1 MPGNA
6 WQRGGA
12 AAGDTWSELSTE
24 KVERMASNFH
34 STTLQVRHARP
45 REMAAW
51 SEAAAKHNASL
62 GTGEAAAG
70 GGEGGARQRVSGVS
84 GAVPVAGG
92 ELAGSEALAAG
103 GLAEEG
109 AGDGGGGAEVQ
120 LEVDQA
126 AHVEWLYFR
135 TDNGTEFYADL
146 AASQYGLFDYIH
158 ALPRPRGIR
167 PYRQWGAEHLA
178 EQLEYASLHVHARL
192 PGLSPEEAAER
203 EREDDEYM
211 RDLDKRLIF
220 LRDAASGEEIPLT
233 PGDYRPPSRRALYGN
248 LTQRLSAADVGA
260 LVSSAQQREAQ
271 GETQAVLEGV
281 LVQQLAGERSRL
293 LCGAGS
299 RSEGESLTLGGA
311 EAQAA
316 SQEGESAP
324 GRGAPEP
331 DLAHV
336 CTNIL
341 YYAARDL
348 LARCL
353 DTLVPPGDLALPG
366 DAGVAAAGAA
376 APLHAQAHDQPLG
389 ASGSPA
395 SGEGDGAARSSSE
408 ASAAVDARAKVCKGD
423 GGGGVS
429 VGGLAGGEELAVQDG
444 RRVGFGGAEEE
455 GSEEEE
461 VELDESVP
469 DEVVLVQWAASIG
482 DVPSLRILLENN
494 GLRLALSGPPP
505 NEPRLASPHDAADAE
520 EATGAAG
527 AEAAAAVAAAGES
540 ESKVQGLS
548 PVHMAALYGHAGTVR
563 YLVNKC
569 GLSANPR
576 ENNMGLSPLHFAAN
590 NGHVRCARKEASSAA
605 ASKATHTHTYTAAAS
620 SVRSSAS
627 A

>member
-1 MPGNA
+1 M
-6 WQRGGA
+6 
-12 AAGDTWSELSTE
+12 S
-24 KVERMASNFH
+24 
-34 STTLQVRHARP
+34 
-45 REMAAW
+45 
-51 SEAAAKHNASL
+51 
-62 GTGEAAAG
+62 G
-70 GGEGGARQRVSGVS
+70 GGPA
-84 GAVPVAGG
+84 ADG
-92 ELAGSEALAAG
+92 ELAGSEVVAAG
-103 GLAEEG
+103 GLAEDG
-109 AGDGGGGAEVQ
+109 TGDGGGGAEVQ

-126 AHVEWLYFR
+126 AHLEWLYFR

-167 PYRQWGAEHLA
+167 RYRQWGAEHLA

-192 PGLSPEEAAER
+192 PGLSQEEAAVR

-211 RDLDKRLIF
+211 QDLDKRLIF

-233 PGDYRPPSRRALYGN
+233 PGDYRPPSRHALYGN

-281 LVQQLAGERSRL
+281 LAQQLAGERSRL

-299 RSEGESLTLGGA
+299 LSEGGSLTLGGA

-316 SQEGESAP
+316 SQEGESGP
-324 GRGAPEP
+324 GRDVPEP

-353 DTLVPPGDLALPG
+353 DTLVPPEDLALPG
-366 DAGVAAAGAA
+366 DAGVGAAGAA
-376 APLHAQAHDQPLG
+376 PPLHTQAHDQPLG
-389 ASGSPA
+389 AGSASVSPA
-395 SGEGDGAARSSSE
+395 SREGSGAASSSSA
-408 ASAAVDARAKVCKGD
+408 ASVAVDARAKVCKGD

-429 VGGLAGGEELAVQDG
+429 EGGLAGAAEEELAVQDG
-444 RRVGFGGAEEE
+444 RRVGLGGVEGE

-461 VELDESVP
+461 MDLDESVP

-494 GLRLALSGPPP
+494 GLRLVLNGPPATV
-505 NEPRLASPHDAADAE
+505 PRLASPHDAADAE
-520 EATGAAG
+520 EATGG
-527 AEAAAAVAAAGES
+527 AAGES
-540 ESKVQGLS
+540 DSKVQGLS
-548 PVHMAALYGHAGTVR
+548 PVHWAALYGHAGTVR

-605 ASKATHTHTYTAAAS
+605 ASKATRTHLRAAAASKATHPHIHTAAASKATHAHIHTAAAS
-620 SVRSSAS
+620 SVCSSAS